1 MRIGEAL
8 VQTFWVGALWT
19 VGYLVAPALFK
30 YLATS
35 AEAGR
40 MAGHLF
46 TIVTWLSMVCGGLL
60 LLGAFRTGRGR
71 RGTALRIGLILLM
84 MLMIGASE
92 WLVRPLMEA
101 ARLPDGTPGDGFATL
116 HGISAILYL
125 IASLAG
131 IFLVGVSARGFRRA
145 GDE

>member
-8 VQTFWVGALWT
+8 VQTLWVGALWT

-30 YLATS
+30 YLDTA

-46 TIVTWLSMVCGGLL
+46 TTVTWLSMVCGGLL

-71 RGTALRIGLILLM
+71 SGAALRIVLIVM
-84 MLMIGASE
+84 MLIMVGASE

-101 ARLPDGTPGDGFATL
+101 ARLPDGTPGESFAML
-116 HGISAILYL
+116 HGISAIMYL

-131 IFLVGVSARGFRRA
+131 IFLVALGARRLKRA
-145 GDE
+145 GA